1 MCRAGSFSIV
11 ISVFANRFSTT
22 CYLDSDGQP
31 TCDNCPLGFTGRRCE
46 RYVAPLLFLIS
57 LFFSLSS
64 SQGCLSTA
72 QCLGLPGW
80 PAERFPG
87 AGSSTDWFH
96 SQERD
101 ISMSVV
107 QISLFFMV
115 FVAEV
120 YQRRDGISNISLRFC
135 AVSSQS
141 CWWFSVL
148 YCGCF
153 DLQIVKLFL
162 LLLVVFFV
170 PHATQTTKV
179 ISPVAQCCVFVVG

>member
-1 MCRAGSFSIV
+1 
-11 ISVFANRFSTT
+11 
-22 CYLDSDGQP
+22 
-31 TCDNCPLGFTGRRCE
+31 
-46 RYVAPLLFLIS
+46 
-57 LFFSLSS
+57 
-64 SQGCLSTA
+64 
-72 QCLGLPGW
+72 
-80 PAERFPG
+80 
-87 AGSSTDWFH
+87 
-96 SQERD
+96 
-101 ISMSVV
+101 
-107 QISLFFMV
+107 MV

-135 AVSSQS
+135 TVSSQS

-179 ISPVAQCCVFVVG
+179 ISPVAQCCVFVVGSVPFIGNEDAISQIRFFFIEKNYAEGELTVWK